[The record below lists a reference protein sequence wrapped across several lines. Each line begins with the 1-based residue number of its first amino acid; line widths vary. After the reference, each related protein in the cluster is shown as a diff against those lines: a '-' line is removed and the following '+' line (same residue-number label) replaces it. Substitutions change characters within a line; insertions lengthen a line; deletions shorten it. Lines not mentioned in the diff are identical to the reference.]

1 VSKYISFRDFDWV
14 QLGIVMLICT
24 VGVLQIYSATFNT
37 KFAGVHVKQI
47 YWIAAGLI
55 LMFVVSLVNYEV
67 LLDNAHWMYLVAV
80 VSLIG
85 VLLVGKKYLG
95 ARRWIQ
101 LPGGAHFQPSEWV
114 KLILVLAI
122 ARYFMELRQRELTWW
137 ELVKAGLL
145 VLVPFALVLKQPDL
159 GTALT
164 YLPPLI
170 MGLFLG
176 GMRTKHALVIVVA
189 FSLVAPLAYRQ
200 MKPYQRARLTSFI
213 HPEDD
218 PQGTGYQV
226 EQAKIAVGAGGVLG
240 SGLTHG
246 RQTQG
251 SFIPEP
257 HNDFIYAAFA
267 EEHGFVGASLLLL
280 LYFLLLMRLIG
291 NAQTAPD
298 RAGTF
303 IVMGIVAVLAF
314 HVLVNIGMVVGFMP
328 VTGIPLPL
336 MSYGGS
342 SVLFMFLALGI
353 VNNVRMRRFVN

>member
-1 VSKYISFRDFDWV
+1 MAKYISFRDFDWPLV
-14 QLGIVMLICT
+14 GIVLLICT
-24 VGVLQIYSATFNT
+24 IGVLEIYSATLSTRFS
-37 KFAGVHVKQI
+37 GVYIKQI
-47 YWIAAGLI
+47 YWVAAGLL
-55 LMFVVSLVNYEV
+55 LMFIVSLVNYEV
-67 LLDNAHWMYLVAV
+67 LLDNAVWMYLVALG
-80 VSLIG
+80 SLVA
-85 VLLVGKKYLG
+85 VLLLGKKYLG

-122 ARYFMELRQRELTWW
+122 ARYFMDLRQRELTWW
-137 ELVKAGLL
+137 ELAKAGLL
-145 VLVPFALVLKQPDL
+145 VLLPFALVLKQPNL

-176 GMRTKHALVIVVA
+176 GLRVKHALVILLA
-189 FSLVAPLAYRQ
+189 LGLVAPLAYHQ
-200 MKPYQRARLTSFI
+200 MKPYQRARLTAFR

-218 PQGTGYQV
+218 PQGSGYQV

-240 SGLTHG
+240 RGLTRG
-246 RQTQG
+246 SQTQG

-257 HNDFIYAAFA
+257 HNDFIMAAFA

-280 LYFLLLMRLIG
+280 LYFLVLMRLIG

-303 IVMGIVAVLAF
+303 IVMGIASVLAF
-314 HVLVNIGMVVGFMP
+314 HVLVNVGMVVGFMP